1 MTLSFNTL
9 PQQRFESSRRWKNE
23 KVESPLD
30 RKRRE
35 AEMKKAEDKKR
46 AEMESALNT
55 EKLKNSKWTRDDLMT
70 LVYKQ
75 EKILDT
81 NIWNPQTFRDDL
93 TLINEQLAKEK
104 WVIKLGG
111 IEKEKISWYGQD
123 FLYGLLIQEHILN
136 QGFYIEINEK
146 NQPILHDNRVPER
159 TQQLQGLQEQ
169 LNNLEFGVDRGN
181 ILRKNDN
188 TSKIATYIAALAY
201 HGAPEKNL
209 IKYRENL
216 EQKIK
221 KDPNK
226 ILSVSE
232 IQKSNLTPQ
241 QKSFL
246 LAWRERKNDENLLK
260 IQENQKKFVEHA
272 RESYNEKSA
281 DEHIRELGE
290 RPFSKSVELF
300 AGGAIGIGLLLF
312 AAYQLFGGK
321 SGTFGKIIGV
331 ILGAIGLGM
340 TIPMGDK
347 TWKSLWGAEMVNSLT
362 TKKPIDKVKAEDHPF
377 AGAWDTIKEQWEKL
391 WVWVKNLQ
399 ARTSGPKEW
408 TELVTRP
415 EMEPATKEYP
425 VGAMLYVLYEWS
437 PAEQWKYTNYK
448 ANDVQS
454 KAIKKTLDTLKTPGE
469 KIAFRKLL
477 ETSWNRNMEN
487 HPELKDDIVQAKEL
501 KLPTIITSLETAD
514 SWLNYIPD
522 WLGGTP
528 KKVEALKIIAPKAKQ
543 WWEISLER
551 LRKYF
556 IEGKTGPAN
565 DKVISELVSGT
576 EYDTIKSYVEW
587 IDMKNQGL
595 TLQQYLKIA

>member
-1 MTLSFNTL
+1 
-9 PQQRFESSRRWKNE
+9 
-23 KVESPLD
+23 
-30 RKRRE
+30 
-35 AEMKKAEDKKR
+35 MKKAEEKKR
-46 AEMESALNT
+46 AEMESALNA

-136 QGFYIEINEK
+136 QGFYVEINDK
-146 NQPILHDNRVPER
+146 NQPILHDNRTPER
-159 TQQLQGLQEQ
+159 TKQLQWLQEQ
-169 LNNLEFGVDRGN
+169 LSGLEFGVDRGS

-188 TSKIATYIAALAY
+188 TSKVATYIAALAY

-232 IQKSNLTPQ
+232 IQKSSLTPQ

-260 IQENQKKFVEHA
+260 IQENQNKFVEHA
-272 RESYNEKSA
+272 RENVREKSA

-347 TWKSLWGAEMVNSLT
+347 VWKSFEGPEMVNSLT

-377 AGAWDTIKEQWEKL
+377 AWAWDKVKEQWESLKIG
-391 WVWVKNLQ
+391 VKNLQ
-399 ARTSGPKEW
+399 ARISGPKEW
-408 TELVTRP
+408 IEIVTRP
-415 EMEPATKEYP
+415 EMEPATKDYP
-425 VGAMLYVLYEWS
+425 VGAMLYLLYEWS
-437 PAEQWKYTNYK
+437 PTEQWKYTNFK
-448 ANDVQS
+448 GNEAQS

-487 HPELKDDIVQAKEL
+487 HPELKDDIAQAKEL

-514 SWLNYIPD
+514 SWFNYIPD
-522 WLGGTP
+522 WLGGEP

-543 WWEISLER
+543 WWDISLER

-556 IEGKTGPAN
+556 VEGKTGPAN
-565 DKVISELVSGT
+565 DKAISELVSAT

-587 IDMKNQGL
+587 IDMKNQNL